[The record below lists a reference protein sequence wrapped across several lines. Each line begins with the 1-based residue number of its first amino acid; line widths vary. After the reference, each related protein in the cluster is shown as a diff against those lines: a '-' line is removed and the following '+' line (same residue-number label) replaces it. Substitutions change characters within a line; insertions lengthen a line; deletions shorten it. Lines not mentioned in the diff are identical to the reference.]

1 VPVEKTT
8 NISPNE
14 VIDTDDV
21 KLAKRKTREGAEATS
36 AFDHFLEGVTPAE
49 GTDGNS
55 ASLKRVKEGE
65 NE

>member
-1 VPVEKTT
+1 
-8 NISPNE
+8 

-49 GTDGNS
+49 GAGGNS